1 MRYAYAVADVFTD
14 APLEGNQ
21 VAVFLDAADLTDAQM
36 QRTAREMNLSETVF
50 VLPGDADADAAVRIF
65 TPTAELPFAGHP
77 VLGTAFILAAERAEA
92 AACRLRTKAGVI
104 ALELTRSDGEVTF
117 AEMRQPLPTVAPF
130 AEPEALL
137 AALGTTRAVLPIE
150 SYDNGPVHVMVA
162 LPDEAAVA
170 AIVPDLNA
178 LGRLGTM
185 GVSCFAGAGTRF
197 KTRMFAPALGVPE
210 DPATGSAAGPLAI
223 HLVRHGVIAPGTAID
238 IHQGAEIA
246 RPSLLRARPE
256 GTRERID
263 AVFVGGAAVVVAR
276 GDYRLT

>member
-1 MRYAYAVADVFTD
+1 MSHAYAVADVFTD

-21 VAVFLDAADLTDAQM
+21 VAVYFDAADLSDAQM

-50 VLPGDADADAAVRIF
+50 VLPGDADADASVRIF

-77 VLGTAFILAAERAEA
+77 ILGTAFILAGEDTEA
-92 AACRLRTKAGVI
+92 ATIRLRTKAGVI
-104 ALELTRSDGEVTF
+104 ALELTRRDGEVTF
-117 AEMRQPLPTVAPF
+117 AEMRQPLPTVTPF

-137 AALGTTRAVLPIE
+137 AALGTTHAVLPIE
-150 SYDNGPVHVMVA
+150 AYDNGPVHVMVA

-170 AIVPDLNA
+170 AVVPDLGA

-185 GVSCFAGAGTRF
+185 GVSCFAGTGTRF
-197 KTRMFAPALGVPE
+197 KTRMFAPSLGVPE
-210 DPATGSAAGPLAI
+210 DPATGSAAGPLAV
-223 HLVRHGVIAPGTAID
+223 HLVRHGVVEPGTTIE

-246 RPSLLRARPE
+246 RPSLLRARVE
-256 GTRERID
+256 GSRDKVD

-276 GDYRLT
+276 GHYQLT